1 MSAQSEKLTYTL
13 DGKVAVLT
21 FDDGKANAVSPDAI
35 EAFHAAL
42 DRAESEARAT
52 LVVGRPGRFSAGFD
66 LSLMTASD
74 ESARSLVAAGAELI
88 ARMYLHPQPLVV
100 ACTGHALAA
109 GALIVLASDTRIGAD
124 GAFKI
129 GLNEVAIGLRL
140 PIFAVDLARD
150 RLSKRHFTAAA
161 IQGRVYAPGDA
172 RDAGYLDRVVAP
184 EAVVEEALA
193 EAKRQAELPTKALAL
208 TKQLARGAVVAHMR
222 ETLAADMAEVGV
234 PSNAKKG

>member
-1 MSAQSEKLTYTL
+1 MAAQSEKLTYGL

-35 EAFHAAL
+35 EAFHRAL
-42 DRAESEARAT
+42 DRAEGEARAT
-52 LVVGRPGRFSAGFD
+52 VIVGRPGRFSAGFD

-74 ESARSLVAAGAELI
+74 ESARSLVTAGAELI

-100 ACTGHALAA
+100 ACTGH
-109 GALIVLASDTRIGAD
+109 
-124 GAFKI
+124 FKI

-161 IQGRVYAPGDA
+161 IQGHIYAPGAA

-184 EAVVEEALA
+184 EAVLEEALA
-193 EAKRQAELPTKALAL
+193 EARRQAELPTKALAL